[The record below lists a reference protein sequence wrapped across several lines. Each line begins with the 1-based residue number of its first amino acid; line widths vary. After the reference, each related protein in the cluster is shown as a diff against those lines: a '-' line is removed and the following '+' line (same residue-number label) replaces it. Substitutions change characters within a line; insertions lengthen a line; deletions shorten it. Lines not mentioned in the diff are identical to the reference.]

1 MECRFQ
7 PAGDPVEL
15 RLRNDTDIDPYIMAT
30 NADIPEFDAYSQAA
44 SMKERARWTPR
55 ILAKLTAAVPGASA
69 ITNAVC
75 HATGKRVR
83 DLPVIAEKLR
93 YAIPYDG
100 TQNTYGHDQR
110 GETHASI
117 RAI

>member
-1 MECRFQ
+1 M
-7 PAGDPVEL
+7 
-15 RLRNDTDIDPYIMAT
+15 
-30 NADIPEFDAYSQAA
+30 DA
-44 SMKERARWTPR
+44 KD
-55 ILAKLTAAVPGASA
+55 LGKLTAAVPVASA

-110 GETHASI
+110 GEKHASI